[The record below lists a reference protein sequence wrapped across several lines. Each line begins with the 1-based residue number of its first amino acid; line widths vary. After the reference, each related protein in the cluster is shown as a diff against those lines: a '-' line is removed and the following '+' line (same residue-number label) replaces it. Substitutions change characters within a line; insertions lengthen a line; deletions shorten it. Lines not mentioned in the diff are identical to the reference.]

1 MATTEFIAAIELSSS
16 KATGIAGRKNSD
28 GSIEILAYARE
39 DAAPFVHKGN
49 IYNIDKAAHTLA
61 SLKGRLEEQL
71 GHPIA
76 QVYTS
81 IGGQSLRTVSNT
93 VSRTLNEESIISPE
107 LVDAITDENLGTHY
121 ADMCVLDVAPQEYK
135 IDNALHADPVGV
147 TGTQVTGQFL
157 NIMARASVKKNLELS
172 FEQAGIAL
180 ADLFVAPTA
189 LAKAALTEAEMRS
202 GCALVDFGADTT
214 TLQVYKNNLLRY
226 LCVLPL
232 GGNNITR
239 DIATLKMEE
248 EDAEH
253 LKLAYGNALPDEEA
267 QPQDE
272 DEHTTC
278 TLPDGRAIE
287 LSTLDDIVG
296 ARAEEIAANVWHQ
309 IELSGYAD
317 KLFAGI
323 VLTGGGSNLK
333 NLDNLLRKTSKLDK
347 VKTAPFVHT
356 DIREA
361 QCTLPKDGTQ
371 CTLLGLLALGDDN
384 CCAEEP
390 EEKPQTDTTSESPEQ
405 KTLFD
410 DDEDLKR
417 QIEEAKHQAE
427 IRRKQEEEDRKRKK
441 KKYDK
446 DNHQSQGGNSNWF
459 TSILN
464 KGKSIFDDD
473 EDTKMN

>member
-1 MATTEFIAAIELSSS
+1 
-16 KATGIAGRKNSD
+16 
-28 GSIEILAYARE
+28 
-39 DAAPFVHKGN
+39 
-49 IYNIDKAAHTLA
+49 
-61 SLKGRLEEQL
+61 
-71 GHPIA
+71 
-76 QVYTS
+76 
-81 IGGQSLRTVSNT
+81 
-93 VSRTLNEESIISPE
+93 
-107 LVDAITDENLGTHY
+107 
-121 ADMCVLDVAPQEYK
+121 
-135 IDNALHADPVGV
+135 
-147 TGTQVTGQFL
+147 
-157 NIMARASVKKNLELS
+157 
-172 FEQAGIAL
+172 
-180 ADLFVAPTA
+180 
-189 LAKAALTEAEMRS
+189 
-202 GCALVDFGADTT
+202 
-214 TLQVYKNNLLRY
+214 
-226 LCVLPL
+226 
-232 GGNNITR
+232 
-239 DIATLKMEE
+239 MEE

-384 CCAEEP
+384 CCGEEP
-390 EEKPQTDTTSESPEQ
+390 EEKPQTEQPHAQTRIGFEDMPEEPQ
-405 KTLFD
+405 PAPQPHKP
-410 DDEDLKR
+410 EPPK
-417 QIEEAKHQAE
+417 EP
-427 IRRKQEEEDRKRKK
+427 
-441 KKYDK
+441 K
-446 DNHQSQGGNSNWF
+446 DNKP
-459 TSILN
+459 T
-464 KGKSIFDDD
+464 GKSQTVKKPSRWTRIFKDFSGELFGDSDLLTD
-473 EDTKMN
+473 EPSKDKNK